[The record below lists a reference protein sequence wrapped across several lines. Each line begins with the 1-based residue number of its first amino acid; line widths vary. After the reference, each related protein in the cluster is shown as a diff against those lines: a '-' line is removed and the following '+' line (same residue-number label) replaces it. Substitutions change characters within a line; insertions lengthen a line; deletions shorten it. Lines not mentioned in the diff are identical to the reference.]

1 VIRVSILLLCV
12 NDELQLA
19 PVRQRHDG
27 QLKLPDDIYAI
38 TVIPD
43 NTHSYY
49 KDGGLLIVLVFV
61 N

>member
-1 VIRVSILLLCV
+1 MCV

-49 KDGGLLIVLVFV
+49 KDDESVIVLVFV